1 MAYPANFRYTK
12 QHEWADVKGEVAT
25 IGITY
30 YAQHELGD
38 VVFAELPK
46 VGAKVAAGKSFG
58 TVESVKAVS
67 EIYSPV
73 TGEVIEA
80 NGDLQNTP
88 ETINSDPHGAAWL
101 VKIKLV
107 NPAELKDLMDAAAYE
122 AFIADAEK
130 NKEAS
135 A

>member
-1 MAYPANFRYTK
+1 MAYPASFRFTK
-12 QHEWADVKGEVAT
+12 QHEWADVKGDVAT
-25 IGITY
+25 IGITD

-46 VGAKVAAGKSFG
+46 VGARVESGKSFG

-73 TGEVIEA
+73 SGEVTEI
-80 NGDLQNTP
+80 NGTLHDTP
-88 ETINSDPHGAAWL
+88 ETINSDPHEAGWL
-101 VKIKLV
+101 IKVKLA
-107 NPAELKDLMDAAAYE
+107 NPAEVKDLMDAAAYE